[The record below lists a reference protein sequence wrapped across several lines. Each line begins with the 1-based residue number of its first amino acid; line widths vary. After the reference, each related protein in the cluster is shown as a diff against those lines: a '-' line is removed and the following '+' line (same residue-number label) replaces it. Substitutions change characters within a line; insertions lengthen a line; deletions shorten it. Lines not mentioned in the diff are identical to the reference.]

1 MLKIA
6 EILSGILL
14 LSGRF
19 VPLALL
25 ILAPIVLQIVMFHVF
40 LYSGGMALPIV
51 ILILELYLGLVVYR
65 SSFDSVLS
73 ACGGPSGGDG

>member
-25 ILAPIVLQIVMFHVF
+25 ILAPIVLQIVMFHAF

-51 ILILELYLGLVVYR
+51 ILILELYLGLVVYDPASTR
-65 SSFDSVLS
+65 
-73 ACGGPSGGDG
+73 C

>member
-51 ILILELYLGLVVYR
+51 ILILELYLGLVVYDPASTR
-65 SSFDSVLS
+65 
-73 ACGGPSGGDG
+73 C